1 MFDKDFVS
9 QLLQTVILAAIP
21 VVVPIMVSI
30 AIAYWRKVKAE
41 IQEKAPVAYEALKVA
56 ARIAVQAAEQLA
68 MTGVIQ
74 EKKRYAIDRVKLL
87 LEGQGIT
94 MDIESISAAIEA
106 AVLEQFNSHKLN
118 AKQVT
123 K

>member
-21 VVVPIMVSI
+21 VLVPIMVSI

-68 MTGVIQ
+68 MTGDIQ

>member
-21 VVVPIMVSI
+21 VLVPILVSI

-41 IQEKAPVAYEALKVA
+41 IQEKAPVAYSALQIA
-56 ARIAVQAAEQLA
+56 ARIAVRAAEQLA
-68 MTGVIQ
+68 MGGVIQ

-106 AVLEQFNSHKLN
+106 AVLEEFNRYKLVE
-118 AKQVT
+118 A
-123 K
+123 